1 MANKLN
7 LDRSQRLDITCKR
20 NDTFKMNL
28 ELKDDDGVAIDLNAT
43 AVAVSSTNPLYSF
56 KMQVRYMDT
65 HDESPEYDA
74 TNQPEGWLISIF
86 ATIVNSSGADT
97 RSGTSG
103 TNGPDTNTNLAEF
116 KIDHDAMTLASGVYV
131 YDIQRYLI
139 HTEPTYADGVAR
151 STTIDGLGV
160 NDIDEVE
167 TILYGVF
174 TVNED
179 VTLL

>member
-1 MANKLN
+1 
-7 LDRSQRLDITCKR
+7 
-20 NDTFKMNL
+20 MNL

-43 AVAVSSTNPLYSF
+43 ADGGVSSTNPLYNF

-65 HDESPEYDA
+65 DDQAPQYDSE
-74 TNQPEGWLISIF
+74 NYPQGWLISIF
-86 ATIVNSSGADT
+86 STIVNSSGADT
-97 RSGTSG
+97 REGTAG
-103 TNGPDTNTNLAEF
+103 TDGPDTSTNLAEF

-139 HTEPTYADGVAR
+139 HTEPGYEAGTAR
-151 STTIDGLGV
+151 FTTINDLGV
-160 NDIDEVE
+160 DDIDEVE

>member
-43 AVAVSSTNPLYSF
+43 AGVSSTNPLYAF
-56 KMQVRYMDT
+56 KMQVRHMDT
-65 HDESPEYDA
+65 HDDTGAYDEDA
-74 TNQPEGWLISIF
+74 NPAVLEGYLISIF
-86 ATIVNSSGADT
+86 ATIINSAGSDT
-97 RSGTSG
+97 RTGSSAPTI
-103 TNGPDTNTNLAEF
+103 NTNLAEF
-116 KIDHDAMTLASGVYV
+116 KIPHGSMTLASGVYV
-131 YDIQRYLI
+131 YDIQRHLI
-139 HTEPTYADGVAR
+139 ETAPSYSDPASDSINGATPA
-151 STTIDGLGV
+151 
-160 NDIDEVE
+160 EVE

-179 VTLL
+179 VTLI

>member
-43 AVAVSSTNPLYSF
+43 DGVSSTNPLYAF
-56 KMQVRYMDT
+56 KMQVRHMDT
-65 HDESPEYDA
+65 HDDTDEYDA
-74 TNQPEGWLISIF
+74 VDDPEGWLIERF

-97 RSGTSG
+97 RTASSAPTV
-103 TNGPDTNTNLAEF
+103 DTNLAEF
-116 KIDHDAMTLASGVYV
+116 KIAHGDMTLASGVYV
-131 YDIQRYLI
+131 YDIQRHI
-139 HTEPTYADGVAR
+139 IETEPNYTESASNVINGE
-151 STTIDGLGV
+151 TP
-160 NDIDEVE
+160 DEVE

-179 VTLL
+179 VTLI